1 MEEYINMKYVC
12 AALAYSALGVVILGI
27 SFKVFDLMTPK
38 VSLWSELVE
47 KQNVAVAIFLA
58 SILIGMS
65 LIISSAVHS

>member
-1 MEEYINMKYVC
+1 MEEYINMKYVY
-12 AALAYSALGVVILGI
+12 AALVYSGLGVVILGI
-27 SFKVFDLMTPK
+27 SFKLFDLITPK

-65 LIISSAVHS
+65 LIISSAVHG